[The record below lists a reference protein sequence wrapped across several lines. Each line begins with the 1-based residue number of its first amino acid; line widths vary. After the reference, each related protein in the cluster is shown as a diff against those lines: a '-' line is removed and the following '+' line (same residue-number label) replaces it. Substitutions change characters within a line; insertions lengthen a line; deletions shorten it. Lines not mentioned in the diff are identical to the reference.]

1 MTDEL
6 PSLQQI
12 IEGAILAADSPL
24 SVDHMISLFEGEQP
38 TRAQIRDV
46 LKEMEASC
54 EGRGFELKEVSSGYR
69 FQVRTEYGEWVSR
82 LWEEKPQRYS
92 RALLETLALIAYRQP
107 ITRGDIEEVRGV
119 AVSTNIIRALLER
132 EWIRVVGHRDVPG
145 RPATYA
151 TTKNFLDYFNLSSL
165 DELPTLSEIKDLDKV
180 NEELDLEENVVE
192 ARVIELEDVAAFAP
206 DPVTDEELDQVSE
219 DVKVIE
225 SNIRNLFPKDG
236 DETDADG
243 DNEDGGDEDDV
254 DVPEVS
260 EAEEMQ
266 AEAEDSEGESP
277 ETENTEVETVGQ
289 NTETEPEQERLT
301 KDSAQF
307 ANVPQEILDAAFAED
322 DEAEDKE
329 DDK

>member
-1 MTDEL
+1 MTSEF

-24 SVDHMISLFEGEQP
+24 GIDHMISLFEGEQP

-46 LKEMEASC
+46 LKEIETSC
-54 EGRGFELKEVSSGYR
+54 EGRGFELKKVSSGYR

-192 ARVIELEDVAAFAP
+192 ARVIELEDLAAFAP
-206 DPVTDEELDQVSE
+206 DPVSDEELDQVSE

-236 DETDADG
+236 DESVADG
-243 DNEDGGDEDDV
+243 EIEDDV
-254 DVPEVS
+254 DAKEVDEPEV
-260 EAEEMQ
+260 EMQ
-266 AEAEDSEGESP
+266 PESEDSEGENL
-277 ETENTEVETVGQ
+277 EAENAEVESVGQ
-289 NTETEPEQERLT
+289 NTETEPVQERLT
-301 KDSAQF
+301 KESEQF

-322 DEAEDKE
+322 DSVEDKE